1 MHWQHLFVV
10 SIQQCILGL
19 WRAVGRERSPP
30 SHRFY
35 PVGGGVGGGA
45 LPAGRRQ
52 RLSEGCQVSGGR
64 TLVCETLLWQFC
76 FVFVRTMMM

>member
-1 MHWQHLFVV
+1 MYFGAHGEPWEGKGARLAIV
-10 SIQQCILGL
+10 STRLG
-19 WRAVGRERSPP
+19 E
-30 SHRFY
+30 
-35 PVGGGVGGGA
+35 GGGRA

-76 FVFVRTMMM
+76 FVFIRTMMM